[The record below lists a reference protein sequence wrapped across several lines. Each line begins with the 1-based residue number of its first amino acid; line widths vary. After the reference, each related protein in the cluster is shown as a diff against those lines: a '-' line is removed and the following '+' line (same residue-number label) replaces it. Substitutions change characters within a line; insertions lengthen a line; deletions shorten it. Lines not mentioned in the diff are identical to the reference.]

1 MARDT
6 LMYKIAC
13 CSYNHS
19 IKVAVL
25 HVIYEQVINQVRL
38 PVVESM
44 PNHPTAQP
52 KDIPAT
58 SLVRTAHCSSPLCAI
73 V

>member
-13 CSYNHS
+13 CSYNHP
-19 IKVAVL
+19 IKVIVL
-25 HVIYEQVINQVRL
+25 HVIRKQVINQARL

-52 KDIPAT
+52 KDIPAA
-58 SLVRTAHCSSPLCAI
+58 SSVRTAHCSSPSCAI